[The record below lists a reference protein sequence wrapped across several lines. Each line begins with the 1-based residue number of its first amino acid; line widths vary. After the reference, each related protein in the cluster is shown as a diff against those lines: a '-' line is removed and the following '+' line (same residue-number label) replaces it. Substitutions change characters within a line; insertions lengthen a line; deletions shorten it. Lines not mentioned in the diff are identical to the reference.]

1 MRRKD
6 VGQFLQ
12 DVIGFAKVVRA
23 SVGKSGSVELSIEAH
38 ADDASK
44 DSCEWWG
51 HPAISCQPAAGS
63 ESLFV
68 DLGSERIVIG
78 VKERRWQVSVEAG
91 ECIVRALGPSPAAY
105 LKLKPDGTAEL
116 HATRIDLGG
125 EALTT
130 FMARADRVDA
140 EIKRIWTLLTTW
152 VPVPQDGGAAL
163 KTAANAAKGGVLPTA
178 ADKVRGS

>member
-130 FMARADRVDA
+130 FMARADRTD
-140 EIKRIWTLLTTW
+140 
-152 VPVPQDGGAAL
+152 AAL
-163 KTAANAAKGGVLPTA
+163 AKLQSSYDTHMHPTAATGAPSPPTVIVGALPSTA

>member
-12 DVIGFAKVVRA
+12 DVIGFAKVVAA
-23 SVGKSGSVELSIEAH
+23 SVGKSGSVELNIQATD
-38 ADDASK
+38 DDASK

-68 DLGSERIVIG
+68 DLGSERIVLG

-91 ECIVRALGPSPAAY
+91 ECIVRALGPGTPAY

-130 FMARADRVDA
+130 FMARADRVDVA
-140 EIKRIWTLLTTW
+140 LAKLQTTFDTHTHLSAAPSSPTATPLPL
-152 VPVPQDGGAAL
+152 VGAL
-163 KTAANAAKGGVLPTA
+163 GSSA
-178 ADKVRGS
+178 ADKVRGT

>member
-1 MRRKD
+1 MD

-23 SVGKSGSVELSIEAH
+23 SVGKSGSVELGIEAH

-68 DLGSERIVIG
+68 DLGSERIVLG

-91 ECIVRALGPSPAAY
+91 ECVVRALGPSPAAY
-105 LKLKPDGTAEL
+105 LKLKPDGTVEL

-130 FMARADRVDA
+130 FMARADRVDVA
-140 EIKRIWTLLTTW
+140 LTKLQSTFDVHTHLSAAPSSPTSPPA
-152 VPVPQDGGAAL
+152 VPIGAL
-163 KTAANAAKGGVLPTA
+163 GSSA
-178 ADKVRGS
+178 ADKVYGS

>member
-1 MRRKD
+1 MD

-12 DVIGFAKVVRA
+12 DVLGFAKVVRA
-23 SVGKSGSVELSIEAH
+23 SVGKSGSVELGIEAH

-68 DLGSERIVIG
+68 DLGSERIVLG

-130 FMARADRVDA
+130 FMARADRTD
-140 EIKRIWTLLTTW
+140 
-152 VPVPQDGGAAL
+152 AAL
-163 KTAANAAKGGVLPTA
+163 LKLQTTFDAHTHIAAGSTSATPLPLVGALGSSA
-178 ADKVRGS
+178 ADKVYGS